1 MSPKTSSRKT
11 RPFQRKHKFSKED
24 DETLKSLVKELGENS
39 WRLVAS
45 RMPGRNPR
53 QCRERWMNYANP
65 DIKKRPW
72 TPTEDALLQKKY
84 EEMGPRWHPIAAF
97 FPHRSCNQIK
107 NRFSTI
113 QRHLAKMTCVSDDF
127 DSDYDNESEQI
138 TEDDIIEHPTPA
150 YLEPNPYNFMEA
162 SFESNEIEWLSD
174 PASPLQ
180 GFDFFTSAFMF

>member
-1 MSPKTSSRKT
+1 MSPKQSSRKT

-24 DETLKSLVKELGENS
+24 DETLRGLVRELGANN
-39 WRLVAS
+39 WRLVAN

-72 TPTEDALLQKKY
+72 TPAEDALLQSKY
-84 EEMGPRWHPIAAF
+84 EEMGPRWHPIACF

-113 QRHLAKMTCVSDDF
+113 QRHLAKLACASDDF
-127 DSDYDNESEQI
+127 DTDYDDDSEEI
-138 TEDDIIEHPTPA
+138 NEDDIIVEKTPMPV
-150 YLEPNPYNFMEA
+150 EPNPF
-162 SFESNEIEWLSD
+162 SFLETSIQANEIEWLSD
-174 PASPLQ
+174 STFPLQ
-180 GFDFFTSAFMF
+180 GFDYFSNAFMF